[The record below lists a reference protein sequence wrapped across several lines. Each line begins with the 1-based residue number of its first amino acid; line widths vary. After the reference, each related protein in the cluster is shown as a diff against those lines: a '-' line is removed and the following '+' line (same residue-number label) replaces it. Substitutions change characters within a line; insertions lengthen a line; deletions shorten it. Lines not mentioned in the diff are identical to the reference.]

1 MTATE
6 AYNSLK
12 SLYKQMMFPKSPY
25 APKWT
30 MSQIDEMDV
39 HFFNEL
45 MSEMDEVETAQER
58 EVYLSEVW

>member
-1 MTATE
+1 M
-6 AYNSLK
+6 L
-12 SLYKQMMFPKSPY
+12 FPKEPH

-39 HFFNEL
+39 HFFYEL
-45 MSEMDEVETAQER
+45 METEDITPQEQ